1 MVFVAGAFLR
11 GRDSFGE
18 FSTRDAQMKHALNL

>member
-11 GRDSFGE
+11 GRDAFGE
-18 FSTRDAQMKHALNL
+18 FGTRDAQMKHALNL